1 MPGLEFIADNSVL
14 DMVCNPKF
22 ILGAVGSI
30 ILVAG
35 AVYIGLERYRR
46 IKKEE
51 AEEARRR
58 YYNLQE

>member
-1 MPGLEFIADNSVL
+1 
-14 DMVCNPKF
+14 
-22 ILGAVGSI
+22 LGAVGSI